1 MEGLDAVVLVSFHYE
16 KHAYS
21 NIQKISPPKNLNFSD
36 KNSDIF
42 FIFLLKT

>member
-1 MEGLDAVVLVSFHYE
+1 MANSYADKLTLHYE

-21 NIQKISPPKNLNFSD
+21 NILKSLQPNEENFHMKKNL
-36 KNSDIF
+36 IF